1 MVIAAFQSG
10 RGKCA
15 ETSAAT
21 PKKLLPY
28 LRPLDLPRVEL
39 SVSSC
44 HAIITL
50 AQLLAHTHT
59 HTHER
64 AYDQTILP
72 IKLFLLIS
80 KLILLFLFGRM
91 IQTSAPP
98 TVRSVSSLFLTL
110 WSTLEFWNR
119 LQIVQCQGQLLSP
132 RRIPIISGI
141 IDNHGL

>member
-1 MVIAAFQSG
+1 MVIAAFQRG
-10 RGKCA
+10 REKCT

-59 HTHER
+59 YAHDR

-98 TVRSVSSLFLTL
+98 NCAVCPVPISNLVKRSQVLEQITDSVVPGTVAEPEAYSY
-110 WSTLEFWNR
+110 N
-119 LQIVQCQGQLLSP
+119 
-132 RRIPIISGI
+132 
-141 IDNHGL
+141 